1 MANPALYPGCPSLN
15 PKGRPVGATGKPW
28 LSPGY
33 WHDLVMKEWDGL
45 DSVQRATIA
54 MKGFAVVM
62 PKVLSPQSVE
72 ESVQN
77 AQAAMKMLK
86 MLQDIARDGTH
97 SGAGAGGDPVSVG
110 AGRPPAQIVETTARG
125 V

>member
-1 MANPALYPGCPSLN
+1 MPKKLFQPGVSGNPA
-15 PKGRPVGATGKPW
+15 GRPVGSKNKDYLRPK
-28 LSPGY
+28 Y
-33 WHDLVMKEWDGL
+33 WHDLVMSEWDGL

-97 SGAGAGGDPVSVG
+97 AGISAGGDPVSVG
-110 AGRPPAQIVETTARG
+110 AGRPETQAIEAPAPG
-125 V
+125 L